1 MPPPLRHDLTQPVT
15 VAMAAVSTA
24 VNVDDTVGEAIA
36 TLRSRRIDSPI
47 LYVYAVDGDDRLL
60 GTVPIRALV
69 MSPPATP
76 IREVM
81 SPRLVVLR
89 HDETIGDALATF
101 ATMRLLAL
109 PVVDGE
115 GRLLGTVDVQVW
127 ADETFEYAE
136 ARRAAQ
142 LFQMLGVH
150 VEQARSGSVARG
162 FRDRMPWLCCNIAG
176 GLCCAGI
183 GLAFERTLEA
193 AVTVALFLP
202 LVLTLAESV
211 AMQSLS
217 LVLQVLGDGSP
228 DRKMLT
234 RRLATEASTSLV
246 LGVSC
251 GAIVAI
257 VSLLWKAPSGLPLA
271 LLVAITVSMAFAAG
285 IGALVPAAGKLLK
298 VNTNVASG
306 PLALATTDI
315 GATLI
320 YLAVATA
327 ILLGGSPP
335 ADPAAQPSDAP
346 ASSVTATS

>member
-1 MPPPLRHDLTQPVT
+1 MSPAPRHDLAQPVT
-15 VAMAAVSTA
+15 AVMSAVNTA
-24 VNVDDTVGEAIA
+24 VNVDDTVAEAIT

-69 MSPPATP
+69 MNPPQTP
-76 IREVM
+76 IRAIM
-81 SPRLVVLR
+81 SPRLVVLG
-89 HDETIGDALATF
+89 HEESLGDALATF

-136 ARRAAQ
+136 SRRAEQ

-176 GLCCAGI
+176 GLACAAIGI
-183 GLAFERTLEA
+183 AFERTLEA
-193 AVTVALFLP
+193 AVAVALFLP

-211 AMQSLS
+211 AMQSLT
-217 LVLQVLGDGSP
+217 LVLQVLGDRSP
-228 DRKMLT
+228 DRRLLA

-246 LGVSC
+246 LGVAC
-251 GAIVAI
+251 GSIVAI
-257 VSLLWKAPSGLPLA
+257 VSLLWKAPPGLPLA
-271 LLVAITVSMAFAAG
+271 LLLAITVSMAYAAG
-285 IGALVPAAGKLLK
+285 IGALVPALGRALK

-306 PLALATTDI
+306 PLALAVADVGTTV
-315 GATLI
+315 I

-327 ILLGGSPP
+327 ILLGG
-335 ADPAAQPSDAP
+335 ATPAAQPSDAP